1 MTLSRTSVGFGNQVV
16 NTTSGSQSVTVTNSG
31 TAPLQ
36 IINVT
41 LNGVPGRDGVRE
53 IRRGPAFALDHP
65 PSRSDLSVLRY
76 GDQALPRLPNGG
88 LVRWLATRDQ
98 LHDLLHSMGFS
109 RHFLYSSSGP
119 SVGQWWMAHRAG
131 GRLIA
136 GAVHAE
142 DTGDSLGRL
151 HAGEVVELTVRRAQD
166 VLPMLEMLRSA
177 LAVDHLAAVPVGR
190 LMHDAG
196 ASV

>member
-1 MTLSRTSVGFGNQVV
+1 
-16 NTTSGSQSVTVTNSG
+16 
-31 TAPLQ
+31 
-36 IINVT
+36 
-41 LNGVPGRDGVRE
+41 VPGIASVLSASG
-53 IRRGPAFALDHP
+53 IRVSFALAHP
-65 PSRSDLSVLRY
+65 PTQSDLRVLNY
-76 GDQALPRLPNGG
+76 GDQAVPRLSGGG
-88 LVRWLATRDQ
+88 LVRWLETRDQ
-98 LHDLLHSMGFS
+98 LHQLLHAMGFS

-136 GAVHAE
+136 GAVRVD

-151 HAGEVVELTVRRAQD
+151 HAGEVIELTVKRTAD
-166 VLPMLEMLRSA
+166 VLPMLEKLRVA
-177 LAVDHLAAVPVGR
+177 LAAGHLNAVPVGQ